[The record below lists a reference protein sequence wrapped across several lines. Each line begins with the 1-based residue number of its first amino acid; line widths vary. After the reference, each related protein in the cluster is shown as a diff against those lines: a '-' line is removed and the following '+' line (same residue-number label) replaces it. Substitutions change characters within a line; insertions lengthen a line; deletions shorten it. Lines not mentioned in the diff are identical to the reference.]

1 MEDSSSS
8 RFLITDIASGLVE
21 CAELKRAIEIVYSAT
36 LPKASKP
43 FIYVSINLSPE
54 DVDIHIHPAKGE
66 VSLVSLLNQDGIAD
80 RSQNTIES
88 KLMSANTTRT
98 FLSQEIDI
106 YFMNVL
112 NVS

>member
-1 MEDSSSS
+1 M
-8 RFLITDIASGLVE
+8 VE

-66 VSLVSLLNQDGIAD
+66 VSLV
-80 RSQNTIES
+80 T
-88 KLMSANTTRT
+88 LMK
-98 FLSQEIDI
+98 
-106 YFMNVL
+106 
-112 NVS
+112 

>member
-66 VSLVSLLNQDGIAD
+66 VSLLNQDGIAD